1 MPEQATSLSW
11 LEELVESYPKGRD
24 GLIPILQGVQS
35 REGYLSEESVE
46 AVAQATG
53 VSINEIYGVATFYT
67 QFRFR
72 PPGEHSICVC
82 QGTACHVR
90 GSGQVLKEFEQRLGI
105 RAGET
110 TADGKFDLE
119 TVACVGCC
127 ALSPVVVIDGEPNV
141 RMAPA
146 KAQSVIAELQNRETT
161 ASIAD
166 GE

>member
-1 MPEQATSLSW
+1 MPEQATTVNW
-11 LEELVESYPKGRD
+11 IEELVESYPKGRD

-35 REGYLSEESVE
+35 QEGYLSEESVE

-53 VSINEIYGVATFYT
+53 VSINEIFGVATFYT

-90 GSGQVLKEFEQRLGI
+90 GSGQVLKEFEQRLGV

-146 KAQSVIAELQNRETT
+146 KAQSMIAEIRNGKTE
-161 ASIAD
+161 
-166 GE
+166 